1 MTLRQTVARTL
12 DRLLKIEPLYAHCD
26 VPCGIYDPHQAAVA
40 AKTVHTMNK
49 KVTELPAPGSSPQ
62 EQLEHRNTIIRMVQT
77 KEAHAQ
83 LCKQELLILW
93 TDYFKP
99 EHLSTFPDL
108 HETFWKAAK
117 LCSYN
122 KQHVDLAKS
131 QELMDVVEKITQI
144 FQKAEAAKQAATAPK
159 PLQPAGK
166 S

>member
-1 MTLRQTVARTL
+1 MSVKRTL
-12 DRLLKIEPLYAHCD
+12 IQFVDRLFGIEPLYAHCD
-26 VPCGIYDPHQAAVA
+26 VPCGIYDPHLAGVS
-40 AKTVHTMNK
+40 AKTVYTMNK
-49 KVTELPAPGSSPQ
+49 KLTDLPMPGSSASPQ
-62 EQLEHRNTIIRMVQT
+62 DQLEHRNTVVRMVQT

-99 EHLSTFPDL
+99 EHLSMFADL

-131 QELMDVVEKITQI
+131 QELMDAVAKVSDI
-144 FQKAEAAKQAATAPK
+144 FQKAEAAKK
-159 PLQPAGK
+159 K
-166 S
+166 

>member
-1 MTLRQTVARTL
+1 MSLRHTIMRTL
-12 DRLLKIEPLYAHCD
+12 DRLLGIEPLYAHCD
-26 VPCGIYDPHQAAVA
+26 VPCGIYDPHGATIA

-49 KVTELPAPGSSPQ
+49 KLTDLPAPPAGAAAQ
-62 EQLEHRNTIIRMVQT
+62 QQLEHRNTVVRMVQT

-99 EHLSTFPDL
+99 EHLTMLPDL

-122 KQHVDLAKS
+122 KQHVEVAKS
-131 QELMDVVEKITQI
+131 QELIDAVAQI
-144 FQKAEAAKQAATAPK
+144 SGMFQKAEAAKK
-159 PLQPAGK
+159 K
-166 S
+166 

>member
-1 MTLRQTVARTL
+1 MPLKVQLARVV
-12 DRLLKIEPLYAHCD
+12 DRILGIEPLYAHCD
-26 VPCGIYDPHQAAVA
+26 VPCGIYDPHLAAVS

-49 KVTELPAPGSSPQ
+49 KITDLTTPGAGAPANEL
-62 EQLEHRNTIIRMVQT
+62 LEHRNTLIRMVQT
-77 KEAHAQ
+77 KETHAQ

-99 EHLSTFPDL
+99 ETLPMFPDL

-131 QELMDVVEKITQI
+131 QELMDAVAKISDL
-144 FQKAEAAKQAATAPK
+144 FNKAEAAKK
-159 PLQPAGK
+159 K
-166 S
+166 

>member
-1 MTLRQTVARTL
+1 MFAVTRVVDQ
-12 DRLLKIEPLYAHCD
+12 LLGIEPLYAHCD

-49 KVTELPAPGSSPQ
+49 KVTDLQAPGPNASPQ
-62 EQLEHRNTIIRMVQT
+62 EQLEYRNTVVRMVQT

-93 TDYFKP
+93 SDYFKP
-99 EHLSTFPDL
+99 EHLSAFSDL

-122 KQHVDLAKS
+122 KQHVDVAKS
-131 QELMDVVEKITQI
+131 QELMDVVAHISEL
-144 FQKAEAAKQAATAPK
+144 FNNAEAAKK
-159 PLQPAGK
+159 K
-166 S
+166 

>member
-1 MTLRQTVARTL
+1 MSVQRIVTRVF
-12 DRLLKIEPLYAHCD
+12 DYLLGIEPLHAHCD
-26 VPCGIYDPHQAAVA
+26 VPCGIYDPHLAAVA

-49 KVTELPAPGSSPQ
+49 KLTELPAAGSSPQ
-62 EQLEHRNTIIRMVQT
+62 EQLEHRNTIVRMVQT

-99 EHLSTFPDL
+99 ETLPMFPDL
-108 HETFWKAAK
+108 HEAFWKAAK

-131 QELMDVVEKITQI
+131 EELMDAVAKISDL
-144 FQKAEAAKQAATAPK
+144 FNKAEAAKK
-159 PLQPAGK
+159 K
-166 S
+166 

>member
-1 MTLRQTVARTL
+1 MSARQSFS
-12 DRLLKIEPLYAHCD
+12 RLVDGLVGIEPLYAHCD
-26 VPCGIYDPHQAAVA
+26 VPCGIYDPHLAGVS

-49 KVTELPAPGSSPQ
+49 KLTELPPPGSSPQ

-83 LCKQELLILW
+83 LCKQEMLILW

-99 EHLSTFPDL
+99 ETLPMFPDL

-122 KQHVDLAKS
+122 KQHVDVAKS
-131 QELMDVVEKITQI
+131 QELMDAVAKITEM
-144 FQKAEAAKQAATAPK
+144 FNKAEAAKK
-159 PLQPAGK
+159 K
-166 S
+166 